1 MSDCA
6 GMPGAFLEYD
16 ENDQEYY
23 GMVDGD
29 KLQGYKMGVAGNN
42 KVEVMLEYYL
52 NRIPSMVEK
61 VKYLQLCRESYTES
75 QTFQYKTDKNGVH
88 FAYAF

>member
-42 KVEVMLEYYL
+42 KVDKILEYYL

-61 VKYLQLCRESYTES
+61 VKYLQLCRECYAES
-75 QTFQYKTDKNGVH
+75 GNFQ
-88 FAYAF
+88 